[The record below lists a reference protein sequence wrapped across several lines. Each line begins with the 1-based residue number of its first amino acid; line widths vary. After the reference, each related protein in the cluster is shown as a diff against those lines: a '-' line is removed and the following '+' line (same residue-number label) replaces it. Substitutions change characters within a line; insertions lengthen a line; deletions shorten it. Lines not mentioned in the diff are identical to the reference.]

1 MLSYFVALAHATAES
16 AWTIARGSRY
26 ISMVI
31 SMILSA
37 MKYKRVVDC
46 LKWSCPAG
54 ATWKNLQ
61 RMAVLTLSL
70 SRYHPPSLLPVLP
83 LVNMPVHSNSFEIR
97 PNCIQTLWSFEFI
110 VIGVV
115 GLWRRLQF
123 TDSKLLTLVS
133 QKTLVMCIHQRKW
146 TAPWGCLARHGL
158 PLVSASARHR
168 YLLMSE
174 MQWTVTR
181 LFPAALAF
189 PCCIWSSVQ
198 RSWAK
203 LCGLWPS
210 CGEKLKLDIQIVH
223 IYTMHIYIYIICRNK
238 LKTTTNH
245 KTQVPATR
253 YFLSHTQRSIRG
265 ETTIHRLLVCNNT
278 PRAV

>member
-1 MLSYFVALAHATAES
+1 MLSSFVALAHATAES
-16 AWTIARGSRY
+16 ASTIARGWWY

-110 VIGVV
+110 LIGVS

-133 QKTLVMCIHQRKW
+133 QETLVMCIHQRKW
-146 TAPWGCLARHGL
+146 TALWGCLARHGL
-158 PLVSASARHR
+158 PLV
-168 YLLMSE
+168 YLLPHDIDIFWCQRCNESW
-174 MQWTVTR
+174 QGFFLLPWFSHVGFDHPFNVPGRSFVGYGRRAGRNWNWTY
-181 LFPAALAF
+181 
-189 PCCIWSSVQ
+189 
-198 RSWAK
+198 K
-203 LCGLWPS
+203 LY
-210 CGEKLKLDIQIVH
+210 
-223 IYTMHIYIYIICRNK
+223 IYTIHIYIIYLCVWCIHAIDWHWLALILIAIDRVHWTHVATAFSTSFHLSTWIKII
-238 LKTTTNH
+238 
-245 KTQVPATR
+245 Q
-253 YFLSHTQRSIRG
+253 Y
-265 ETTIHRLLVCNNT
+265 
-278 PRAV
+278 

>member
-1 MLSYFVALAHATAES
+1 LFE
-16 AWTIARGSRY
+16 
-26 ISMVI
+26 
-31 SMILSA
+31 MILPSWS
-37 MKYKRVVDC
+37 D
-46 LKWSCPAG
+46 LKKPATHGCP
-54 ATWKNLQ
+54 NS
-61 RMAVLTLSL
+61 LSL

-110 VIGVV
+110 LIGVG

-158 PLVSASARHR
+158 PLV
-168 YLLMSE
+168 YLLPHDIDIFWCQRCNEPWQGFFLLPWFSHVAFDHPFNVPGRSFAGYGRRAGRNWN
-174 MQWTVTR
+174 WTY
-181 LFPAALAF
+181 
-189 PCCIWSSVQ
+189 
-198 RSWAK
+198 K
-203 LCGLWPS
+203 LYISIL
-210 CGEKLKLDIQIVH
+210 
-223 IYTMHIYIYIICRNK
+223 YIYIICRNK

-253 YFLSHTQRSIRG
+253 YFLSHTQRSTRG

>member
-70 SRYHPPSLLPVLP
+70 SLSRYHPPSLLPVLP
-83 LVNMPVHSNSFEIR
+83 LVNMPFHSNSFEIR

-110 VIGVV
+110 LIGVS

-133 QKTLVMCIHQRKW
+133 QETLVMCIHQRKC
-146 TAPWGCLARHGL
+146 TALWGCLARHGL
-158 PLVSASARHR
+158 PLV
-168 YLLMSE
+168 YLLPHDIDIFWCQRCNESW
-174 MQWTVTR
+174 QGFFLLPWFSHVGFDHPFNVPGRSFVGYGRRAGRNWNWTY
-181 LFPAALAF
+181 
-189 PCCIWSSVQ
+189 
-198 RSWAK
+198 K
-203 LCGLWPS
+203 LY
-210 CGEKLKLDIQIVH
+210 IYTIH
-223 IYTMHIYIYIICRNK
+223 IYHLSVCVMYTCYWLTLIGIDIDCYWPCSLDSCRNS
-238 LKTTTNH
+238 LFHIIPSFN
-245 KTQVPATR
+245 
-253 YFLSHTQRSIRG
+253 L
-265 ETTIHRLLVCNNT
+265 N
-278 PRAV
+278 